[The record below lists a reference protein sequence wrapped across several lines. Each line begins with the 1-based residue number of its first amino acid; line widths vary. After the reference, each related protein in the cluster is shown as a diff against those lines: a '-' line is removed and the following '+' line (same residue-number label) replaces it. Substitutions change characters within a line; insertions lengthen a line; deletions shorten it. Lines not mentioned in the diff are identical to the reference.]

1 MRARARSRRARRA
14 RALAMRV
21 AVVAACAVERARA
34 TREDAVGTKDFALE
48 RVGDARACV
57 ARLCASSDAIASVDA
72 ATGAIEWRVAS
83 EDAIETFAADAARGV
98 ATTTSGRADARGKT
112 IRGYDLR
119 DAPGA
124 LLWEDVS
131 YGDAH
136 ESERAMREAE
146 THARDAP
153 DAAAG
158 DGTTTT
164 LARGEVVMRETR
176 SGEVLWRAKVREA
189 VVDVAWARV
198 FVETTRETAYA
209 VGRARDGGAPCAAA
223 IRVADGSIIGAKCAG
238 SKHAGVEGAFT
249 IVSGEK
255 KSSAL
260 ARMAN
265 GKLVVVDVDALARGS
280 ALFGAAT
287 ISSFPAHVY
296 GDVDALE
303 PLRGHD
309 VRAQE
314 AAQTHGF
321 AVARAGDACAL
332 IRVEADTGAMRVVAR
347 YDDACPAFT
356 SVHVRSGKGKFGL
369 DAITIGVVRSNVV
382 GEGVRE
388 YERFAISVADG
399 ATRRVGTSRRGDAR
413 ARAGPPARAFFTSDD
428 ADAMIVVDEDATMT
442 YHEGNV
448 VRWTRE
454 EATSQAVQ
462 VIFGDLPEKTDAAGG
477 VQFTK
482 LSLRDRSELQLLA
495 LKARF
500 QLAGPREMA
509 RLIHLRSADATKLLA
524 KRDANGF
531 RKSILTLSER
541 GAIVALHNGDGRTLW
556 RQYLGGK
563 SVGTFKS
570 LMKWKPIGGD
580 DEVDYAL
587 AMAKSSTTTTF
598 FVVNQFTGELFG
610 KPTIVDV
617 AAAHVL
623 PFTLPTGEDALI
635 VVDAEGRA
643 ATYPK
648 RAEPSALDALNSLSY
663 YKVDQTTNEVRGY
676 KLRKASDGMTTMDS
690 LHTWTVSFPPAAG
703 SIVGFANKPT
713 SEERVNSWTRVPG
726 DRSTLFKYL
735 NPNTIFVATSD
746 GTAVHV
752 SLIDGVTGRILYR
765 VRHGDARGPV
775 KAVVCENWVAYHYFN
790 TRAKRYAMSVLEMF
804 DDGEERRN
812 LAVGDLLYDSILGK
826 TRNETSSS
834 LNPPP
839 LRIIGQSYYV
849 RPEAKMISVTRSKR
863 GVTEPAVLL
872 ATAND
877 QVAAIDKRFL
887 DPRRP
892 NKPSAADR
900 EEGLIPYTEVIP
912 IFPGSW
918 VTHKR
923 VVHGLRGLVTAPAE
937 LESSIHFVAHGLDL
951 FYARITPSQ
960 SFDALDDDF
969 NYVLL
974 VFTLVALAVG
984 AFVTKRAADAA
995 DANHAWR

>member
-1 MRARARSRRARRA
+1 MPRARRA
-14 RALAMRV
+14 STRRTSRVATRALAALARF
-21 AVVAACAVERARA
+21 AVVARAA
-34 TREDAVGTKDFALE
+34 REDSVGTKDFALE
-48 RVGDARACV
+48 RVGAVRACV
-57 ARLCASSDAIASVDA
+57 AAACASRDAIAFVDA
-72 ATGAIEWRVAS
+72 ATGAIARRVAS
-83 EDAIETFAADAARGV
+83 DEAIETFAADATLGV
-98 ATTTSGRADARGKT
+98 ATTTSGRGDARGKV
-112 IRGYDLR
+112 IRAYDLR
-119 DAPGA
+119 DDPGQ

-131 YGDAH
+131 WSDAH
-136 ESERAMREAE
+136 ESERAMREARA
-146 THARDAP
+146 HAREAP
-153 DAAAG
+153 DCAVG

-164 LARGEVVMRETR
+164 LARGEVTMRATR
-176 SGEVLWRAKVREA
+176 SGEVLWRARVREA
-189 VVDVAWARV
+189 VADVAWERV
-198 FVETTRETAYA
+198 FVERARETAYA

-223 IRVADGSIIGAKCAG
+223 IKVADGSIVGAKCAG
-238 SKHAGVEGAFT
+238 AKRAGVEGAFT

-260 ARMAN
+260 ARMSN
-265 GKLVVVDVDALARGS
+265 GKLIVVDVDALARGG

-287 ISSFPAHVY
+287 SSSFPADVY
-296 GDVDALE
+296 GGDVDALE
-303 PLRGHD
+303 PLRGYD

-332 IRVEADTGAMRVVAR
+332 VRFEADTGAMRVLAR

-356 SVHVRSGKGKFGL
+356 SVHARSGKGTVGL
-369 DAITIGVVRSNVV
+369 DAVTIGVVRSNVV
-382 GEGVRE
+382 GEGARE
-388 YERFAISVADG
+388 YERFAVSAADG
-399 ATRRVGTSRRGDAR
+399 AARRVGTSRRGDAR
-413 ARAGPPARAFFTSDD
+413 LRAAPPARAFFVSED
-428 ADAMIVVDEDATMT
+428 ADAMIVIDEDATMT
-442 YHEGNV
+442 YHEGDA

-462 VIFGDLPEKTDAAGG
+462 VIFGELPEKTDAAGG

-509 RLIHLRSADATKLLA
+509 RLIHLRGTDATKLLA

-531 RKSILTLSER
+531 RKSILMLSER
-541 GAIVALHNGDGRTLW
+541 GSIVALHNGDGRTLW

-563 SVGTFKS
+563 AVGTFTS

-580 DEVDYAL
+580 DEIDYAL
-587 AMAKSSTTTTF
+587 AMAKSSSTTTF

-610 KPTIVDV
+610 KPTIMDV

-623 PFTLPTGEDALI
+623 PFTVPTGEDALI
-635 VVDAEGRA
+635 IVDAEGRA
-643 ATYPK
+643 ATYPE

-690 LHTWTVSFPPAAG
+690 LHTWTVSFPPEAG

-713 SEERVNSWTRVPG
+713 SGERVNSWTHVPG

-775 KAVVCENWVAYHYFN
+775 KAVVCENWVTYHYFN

-839 LRIIGQSYYV
+839 LRIIGQSYYI
-849 RPEAKMISVTRSKR
+849 RPEAKMLSVTRSKR